1 MNNLVKIVLNVIPRN
16 LLTRLSFVLKPLI
29 KIYLF
34 GKKHVD
40 PIDNSSFRK
49 FLPYG
54 YNKIRV
60 NALSPSTFSLERH
73 RLLWLYLKRETDFF
87 NKKIKVLHFA
97 PEAAFLEKFKKLKNI
112 SYDTIDLNSPLADI
126 KADICNLPINSDS
139 YDFILCNHV
148 LEHVYDDEL
157 AIKELHRVLKKKGV
171 AILQVPLNLEIS
183 ETIDGRDIKDGKKR
197 NELFGQYD
205 HLRTYGKDFF
215 KKIESKGFEVKKIR
229 YADNF
234 TEYEIEK
241 YGLVKG
247 EVIPVCQKI

>member
-60 NALSPSTFSLERH
+60 NALSPSTYSLERH

-87 NKKIKVLHFA
+87 TKKI
-97 PEAAFLEKFKKLKNI
+97 
-112 SYDTIDLNSPLADI
+112 
-126 KADICNLPINSDS
+126 
-139 YDFILCNHV
+139 
-148 LEHVYDDEL
+148 
-157 AIKELHRVLKKKGV
+157 
-171 AILQVPLNLEIS
+171 
-183 ETIDGRDIKDGKKR
+183 
-197 NELFGQYD
+197 
-205 HLRTYGKDFF
+205 
-215 KKIESKGFEVKKIR
+215 GFS
-229 YADNF
+229 F
-234 TEYEIEK
+234 
-241 YGLVKG
+241 
-247 EVIPVCQKI
+247 